1 MAKKKKSF
9 YTSLR
14 DLTKVPLRDL
24 KPLKIEKNRHPIH
37 MSLKKRI
44 LFVTILCV
52 SLMILTLSIGRSWGP
67 LNTVFNAVASPVQQA
82 LSAVGDWFS
91 SLSENARSAEE
102 LRNENEQLRQQLDA
116 LRYENTL
123 QEVQLTKYQELNDL
137 YDLDSYYAEYPKT
150 AAQIISTSANNW
162 NASMT
167 IDKGSVD
174 GIQDYMP
181 VLSGDGLLGHVET
194 VYRHYSKIVS
204 ILSEDS
210 YVHGEVLRSGDHVG
224 VEGDI
229 TLEQDGL
236 CKIEFYIGQTD
247 IAVGDEIVTSSL
259 SDIYPPGIRIGEI
272 TEIEESGDG
281 VTGIA
286 YLRPDADIKNISYVL
301 IITDQLEKPSASD
314 ESNQESSLAE
324 NSSVNDSNS
333 SDSSAQE
340 SSLEDSNISQEETSH
355 EE

>member
-9 YTSLR
+9 YASLR

-52 SLMILTLSIGRSWGP
+52 FLMILTLSLGRNWGP

-102 LRNENEQLRQQLDA
+102 LRKENEQLRQQMDA

-137 YDLDSYYAEYPKT
+137 YDLDSYYVKYPKT
-150 AAQIISTSANNW
+150 AAQIIGISANNW

-167 IDKGSVD
+167 IDKGSAD

-181 VLSGDGLLGHVET
+181 VLSGDGLLGHVKT

-204 ILSEDS
+204 LLSEES

-272 TEIEESGDG
+272 TEIEEAGDG
-281 VTGIA
+281 VIGIA
-286 YLRPDADIKNISYVL
+286 YLRPDANVKNISYVL
-301 IITDQLEKPSASD
+301 IITDQIEKNATSEETEREDPS
-314 ESNQESSLAE
+314 AE
-324 NSSVNDSNS
+324 NSAVEDS
-333 SDSSAQE
+333 
-340 SSLEDSNISQEETSH
+340 SSLESSSPEDSGANQEGTSH

>member
-181 VLSGDGLLGHVET
+181 VLSGDGLFGHVET

-204 ILSEDS
+204 LLSEDS

-272 TEIEESGDG
+272 TEIEEAGDG

>member
-102 LRNENEQLRQQLDA
+102 LRNENEQLRQQIDA

-167 IDKGSVD
+167 IDKGSAD

-181 VLSGDGLLGHVET
+181 VLSGDGLFGHVET

-204 ILSEDS
+204 LLSEDS

-272 TEIEESGDG
+272 TEIEEAGDG

-340 SSLEDSNISQEETSH
+340 SSLEDSNISEEETSH